1 MNSMIEAILHN
12 LTNAGWAML
21 IFLCAYV
28 SNMAFSLY
36 YNIKTLGES
45 FTVSKLINSAY
56 KVGSIGI
63 GLTLLVVATTS
74 LPAFA
79 NYIGWTIPD
88 EYAQVFDDL
97 AVLGVCLYVSC
108 KYIAEAVSKFTAILN
123 EKKLLAK
130 KENNNDTA
138 GSK

>member
-1 MNSMIEAILHN
+1 MNSMTEAILHN

-21 IFLCAYV
+21 IFLCAYI

-45 FTVSKLINSAY
+45 FTVSKLINSVY

-63 GLTLLVVATTS
+63 GLTLLVVATTG

-79 NYIGWTIPD
+79 NYIGWAIPD
-88 EYAQVFDDL
+88 EYTQVFDDL

-108 KYIAEAVSKFTAILN
+108 KYIAEAISKFTAILN
-123 EKKLLAK
+123 EKKLLAE
-130 KENNNDTA
+130 KENSNDTA
-138 GSK
+138 GNK